1 VNDWLIFYENVI
13 SKYNPFPDF
22 LHIENANITP
32 KTNEN
37 LEWKLITNYWL
48 ELQLS
53 LLRYYR
59 EENFQEKWV
68 LLAEFIEKIKNEIS
82 PELVARYSY
91 ERCLYYLFQLDIS
104 SVRKELN
111 NWEINESL
119 PYEAKSWITC

>member
-68 LLAEFIEKIKNEIS
+68 LLAEFIEKLKTKF
-82 PELVARYSY
+82 L
-91 ERCLYYLFQLDIS
+91 
-104 SVRKELN
+104 LN
-111 NWEINESL
+111 
-119 PYEAKSWITC
+119 